1 MPGRISDRRQ
11 PKTEV
16 QRSMAAPAKRRRKK
30 TGQSLFLDEYPLYYM
45 SHVVAESQRNIQAA
59 IRHLKI
65 TPSHWRVIFLLHD
78 RGKLT
83 ISEISEQSLIEPSTL
98 SRLLKSLEKRK
109 LIDRVQDDQDQR
121 YTKIHLT
128 EEGQKIYRN
137 IIPVVSRM
145 LEFTLQDLSEADKK
159 SLLRI
164 LKIIKTSVY
173 RSPFAVI

>member
-1 MPGRISDRRQ
+1 
-11 PKTEV
+11 
-16 QRSMAAPAKRRRKK
+16 MAAPTKRRRK
-30 TGQSLFLDEYPLYYM
+30 TTRQSLLLDEYPLFYM

-78 RGKLT
+78 FGKLT

-98 SRLLKSLEKRK
+98 SRLLKSLEKRE

-128 EEGQKIYRN
+128 EEGQKIYQN
-137 IIPVVSRM
+137 IIPVVSRQ

-164 LKIIKTSVY
+164 LKTIKTTVY
-173 RSPFAVI
+173 RSPFAVV

>member
-1 MPGRISDRRQ
+1 M
-11 PKTEV
+11 V
-16 QRSMAAPAKRRRKK
+16 APAKRRRK
-30 TGQSLFLDEYPLYYM
+30 TARQSLLLTEYPLYYM
-45 SHVVAESQRNIQAA
+45 SHVVAESQRNIQEA

-78 RGKLT
+78 YGKLT

-98 SRLLKSLEKRK
+98 SRLLKSLEKRE
-109 LIDRVQDDQDQR
+109 LIDRVRDDQDQR

-128 EEGQKIYRN
+128 DKGQKIYQD
-137 IIPVVSRM
+137 IIPVVSRQ

-164 LKIIKTSVY
+164 LKTIKTSVY
-173 RSPFAVI
+173 RSPFAVV